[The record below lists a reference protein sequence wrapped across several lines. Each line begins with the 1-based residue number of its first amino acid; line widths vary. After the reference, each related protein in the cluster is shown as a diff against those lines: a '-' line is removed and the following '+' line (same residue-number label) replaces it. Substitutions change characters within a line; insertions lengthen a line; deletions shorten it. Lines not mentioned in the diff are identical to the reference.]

1 MAKYITNL
9 QNYLQLNWIPLSKW
23 VATALFLFAGGI
35 LALNVEI
42 SRWGFVAFLVA
53 HTLLVVVFN
62 KVKDYAMLLQNG
74 FFIFI
79 DLIGI
84 FRWFI
89 K

>member
-1 MAKYITNL
+1 MVKYITSL
-9 QNYLQLNWIPLSKW
+9 VHCLKSNWVEISKW
-23 VATALFLFAGGI
+23 IATALFLFAGGI

-42 SRWGFVAFLVA
+42 SRWGFVAFLIA
-53 HTLLVVVFN
+53 HALLVVVFS

>member
-1 MAKYITNL
+1 MEKYISNL
-9 QNYLQLNWIPLSKW
+9 VHFLKSNWVNVGKW

-42 SRWGFVAFLVA
+42 SRWGFVAFLIA
-53 HTLLVVVFN
+53 HGLLVVVFS